1 MKGKFRKGIALALT
15 VALVVTTLSF
25 TAGNMM
31 RASDDEEA
39 YKTEQNVSEQAASE
53 PATVQ
58 KQDVDVAENSSDEAN
73 DSVIAENGNGQGKD
87 NNKDKTA
94 PGKKK
99 SKASFSK
106 KAGNGMK
113 VAVEAPEGALEDNTA
128 MSVSSLNRND
138 ALAYAKKADE
148 NVVDAAGV
156 TIKFKNNGDNV
167 EPDKNVS
174 VTLSGVYVKGD
185 TFKIMHVRDNGSVE
199 TVNGSASA
207 SSASF
212 STSEFS
218 SYIIAG
224 VSESDSTE
232 AAGESKADENGSGD
246 SSEEADADDEESDQK
261 APALTESVNIT
272 YDANGG
278 EGTSVVQ
285 KVVLD
290 ADGNGITSL
299 TNNTF
304 TKSGYTFA
312 GWSTDKKASSGL
324 EAGSQITVTEDVTYY
339 AVWTKKTSGLES
351 IFGQSSSSSNYAITA
366 SKSQIKV
373 GETLTLNG
381 TTSAESS
388 WKDFWGNSYSETWT
402 SSNNSVATVDGS
414 GKAATVTGV
423 RAGTVTITH
432 QYAKNNGLWSST
444 ETEQYQI
451 TVTSSAAAATPTLS
465 LSKSSVSLTTKGA
478 TSTIT
483 ATVGNEPEEYII
495 TWESS
500 NEDVATVENG
510 VVKAVGAGTATITAK
525 LIYYDANDEMQ
536 EISKTASVKVTF
548 SSYTLYYYALIPGA
562 SDSGTSSADSR
573 WYGLGLAQISGAP
586 NPSSLSYGV
595 HDEVEYTVTSITKA
609 LYPNLTYNGVTYKY
623 AEAGSENAYAEGYY
637 TVLPYR
643 LVVADGAN
651 AGNNNYNG
659 TASGKTYHL
668 DHTISLNEKS
678 YKTVTFNVQ
687 YPETSSFAS
696 LTNYAQRV
704 KHGTSE
710 SKINKPTSED
720 VPQTQTKNG
729 ITYEF
734 DGWYKDEACTEEADF
749 SGTIEQNT
757 NYFGK
762 YVATTQRY
770 TVEYYYDNVKDSSL
784 TYTSDPV
791 KVGSE
796 ITTYPEKNKTGFNF
810 SNATVS
816 ESKPLVVSSNAADNV
831 IKVYY
836 VKRTVGY
843 TVNYYLNGTTTKVAD
858 SVTGDAKYGDTVSG
872 SLKSIKG
879 YTPVEPD
886 VDRKS
891 LVVSEDSKEINFYYY
906 KNVTL
911 TANSNTKTYNGQEQ
925 SVTGYTVNAEG
936 TIEFDGLSIGASGT
950 NAGTYTANASSAMG
964 MVDKSEKYIV
974 TNTVNGSL
982 TINKKALTISTPSA
996 TKEFDG
1002 DPLTAEGT
1010 IEGLVEGET
1019 VTFTTTGT
1027 QTEIGYSSNTYTLE
1041 FNGNAK
1047 ESNYTVSASVGTL
1060 TVTSKNVDTIVV
1072 SVDNV
1077 TAVYDGKAHGAN
1089 VMVANLPEGWTVSD
1103 KGAAGTATHV
1113 SDGKVTAYC
1122 SDITIKNEKGT
1133 VVYKKDNGEVTVNKL
1148 SSKTGAEA
1156 VSFAS
1161 GSVEITPATLEVS
1174 TPDAS
1179 KVYDGT
1185 ALTAAGTI
1193 SGLVNNEKVSFS
1205 TTGTQTEVGDSNNTY
1220 TLVFDK
1226 TAIESDYTVSETV
1239 GTLEVTEYAEQITVT
1254 TVGGTYTYNGEVH
1267 GATVN
1272 VSTLPEGYTLETAT
1286 SDATA
1291 TNVGTVT
1298 ANCDTLVIRNAAG
1311 VDVTNRLNINKV
1323 PGNIIIQPASLTVTT
1338 ESASKVYNGKPLT
1351 AGGRMEGFV
1360 NNETAELVLTGSQTD
1375 VGSSSN
1381 TYQINWNGT
1390 ANKNNYVISSENIG
1404 TLTVTE
1410 SEDVITVTTTGGTF
1424 TYDGNSHGATVSV
1437 SGLPEGYTLS
1447 KAVSNDT
1454 VKNVS
1459 DGEVTANCDELI
1471 IVNGKGENVTSRL
1484 KNIVYVDGKLKITP
1498 TTVTVTTGSAS
1509 KVYDGDPL
1517 QAEGSITG
1525 LISGET
1531 ADFSVTGS
1539 QTAVG
1544 SSVNTYS
1551 LEWGSTDSRNYT
1563 ISESIGKLTVTEY
1576 AGEITVTT
1584 TGGSFTYDGNAHN
1597 AAVSVSTLPKGYS
1610 VETAASND
1618 SATHVADGTVAAN
1631 CDTLVIKNA
1640 QNVDV
1645 TSKLN
1650 IKYVDG
1656 SITITPAALTV
1667 TTPNASKVYDSDP
1680 LTAEGSIS
1688 GFVKEESATF
1698 TTTGTQTEVGSS
1710 DNTYS
1715 IAWDKTAVASDYTV
1729 NAIVGKLT
1737 VTENTDEIV
1746 VTTTGGEFTYDGHA
1760 HGATVSVSTLP
1771 KGYTLETA
1779 VSNDTATHVSEGTV
1793 AANCD
1798 TLVIKNAKGVDVT
1811 SKMNIRYVD
1820 GSIKINP
1827 ATLTVTTPDA
1837 SKVYDGDPLT
1847 AEGTITGFVNGETA
1861 TFKTTGSQTEVDSSD
1876 NTYSITWDKTAK
1888 ESNYIVAATVGT
1900 LTVTEYAEEI
1910 TVTTTGGS
1918 FEYDGQAHGATV
1930 RVSTLPKGYTLG
1942 AAASND
1948 TATHVADG
1956 TVTADC
1962 DTLVIRNAEG
1972 EDVTSRLN
1980 LKYVNGTITIIPAT
1994 ITVVTDTLSKVY
2006 DSDPLTGT
2014 GRFSGLKNGET
2025 FSFQVTGTITE
2036 PGSVANSYS
2045 ITWDKTAVETD
2056 YTVSATIGTLTVTE
2070 STDEIVVTTT
2080 GFTGTYDGEEH
2091 AASVNVSNL
2100 PKGYRVETAES
2111 YDKATDVTTTDI
2123 TANCDKLV
2131 IRNAKGTDVT
2141 SKLNIRYANSI
2152 IKINPA
2158 TLTVTTPSASKVY
2171 DGTALTAAG
2180 TIDGF
2185 VNGETATFATTG
2197 TQTAVDSS
2205 ENTYS
2210 ITWDKTAK
2218 EGNYIVAATVGTLTV
2233 TEYAGEI
2240 TVTTT
2245 GGTFTY
2251 DGNAHG
2257 ATVSVSTLPTGYTLV
2272 SAASDDTATDVT
2284 KTAVTANCD
2293 NLVIK
2298 NAQNV
2303 DVTKRLNIKRVDGSI
2318 AITPATLTVVTESAS
2333 KVYDGDPLTAGGSI
2347 EGFVNDENATF
2358 TVTGSQTEADS
2369 SQNTYSIT
2377 WDGSAKK
2384 DNYVISESIG
2394 TLTVTENADEIVVTT
2409 TGGEFT
2415 YDGQAHGA
2423 TVSVSTLPKGYTLET
2438 ATSDATATH
2447 VKDGTVTAA
2456 CDTLVIRNA
2465 KGDDVTKKLNIR
2477 YVDGSIKINPAT
2489 LTVTTPDAT
2498 KVYDGEPLTAAGSIT
2513 GFVNG
2518 ETATFTTTGTQ
2529 TAVDSSDNTY
2539 SIVWD
2544 GSAAESDYT
2553 ISETVGTLT
2562 VTEYA
2567 GEITVTTTGGTFTY
2581 DGQAHGAT
2589 VAVSTLPK
2597 GYTLVTAAS
2606 NDTAT
2611 HVADGKVTANCD
2623 TLVIKNAQGVDVT
2636 KRLNIKY
2643 VDGSITITPATLT
2656 ITTGS
2661 ASKPYDGIKLTSDK
2675 FTASGLVGEES
2686 VRIETTGSRLYKGTS
2701 SNTYSIKWAGEDSR
2715 ATAVKSDYA
2724 VTDKL
2729 GTLEITPKTDK
2740 ITITAGSASKM
2751 YDGTPLTCDEFT
2763 YTENILVEGDVLTA
2777 VTEGTIT
2784 DAGTA
2789 DNAIKSY
2796 KVMHGDKDVTE
2807 NYTFNDSAKG
2817 ELKVTKRT
2825 VVLTSANDSKVY
2837 DKNPLTNG
2845 TVNITGDGFIEG
2857 EGVEVNVTG
2866 TQTEAGESDNEFTY
2880 ETKQGTNADN
2890 YDISAVF
2897 GKLKVIKRDGIVVYI
2912 EGKNASATYDSNEHS
2927 VSGYDVTGIAL
2938 VQGDESNETDLYTKA
2953 DFEFNGNAYV
2963 KGTDAGTYKMGLSK
2977 DQFSNTNKN
2986 FDNVVF
2992 VVVDGQLVINPV
3004 TDKVIVTVAGN
3015 SKDVT
3020 YDGNAHKVE
3029 GYSVDISNELYPESG
3044 IKFTGKASAE
3054 GTDANTYKM
3063 GLTEAAFE
3071 NISKNFTN
3079 VEFVVKDGQ
3088 LKINPLEGVVV
3099 TIEENG
3105 DSVTYNSKKHEVN
3118 GYTVKSIKAGT
3129 EDTSLYKEE
3138 YFKFNGTAH
3147 AEGIDA
3153 GTYNMNVQSGDF
3165 ENENGNFKDVEFV
3178 VIDNVLLIS
3187 PISEQIVITAK
3198 SDSKLYDG
3206 KPLTAND
3213 FTYTDGVLVEGEVL
3227 TAEIEGE
3234 ITDAG
3239 SADNVVKSFKVTKAD
3254 GTTDSTGNYTFAPVV
3269 NGTLTVN
3276 PRTVIMTSESDSK
3289 TYDTKPLTNDTVTE
3303 GGDGFI
3309 EGEGAVYTVTGS
3321 QTEKGSS
3328 DNEFT
3333 YELKEGTKAG
3343 NYSIEQKFGKLTVA
3357 AKGEVVVT
3365 IAEHSDRVRQ
3375 DGEVHVLEGYDVVS
3389 ISDPLY
3395 TEDDFEFE
3403 GESLIAESEPG
3414 VYDMNIKA
3422 ENFTNINE
3430 NFDNVT
3436 FVIIDGQLI
3445 IDRVYTLTIHYV
3457 NEAGEHV
3464 ANDYYGKLI
3473 EGESFRVQS
3482 PAVEGYTP
3490 SYRVIA
3496 SSPKG
3501 MPAMDLEYT
3510 VVYTQNQIMAPVV
3523 TPNNTGGNIPAAIVD
3538 DNGNLQTIDDNQVP
3552 LAPVD
3557 LYECILHLLIMIA
3570 ALLIFLWYMRDTRK
3584 LQIRVLNLEKELE
3597 E

>member
-1 MKGKFRKGIALALT
+1 MKGKLRKGIALALT

-39 YKTEQNVSEQAASE
+39 YKTEQNVSEQAATE
-53 PATVQ
+53 PTSVQ

-73 DSVIAENGNGQGKD
+73 NGVIAENGNEKGSDKD
-87 NNKDKTA
+87 KEKTA
-94 PGKKK
+94 PGK
-99 SKASFSK
+99 SKHKARFNK
-106 KAGNGMK
+106 KADNGMK

-128 MSVSSLNRND
+128 MSVSSLDRSD
-138 ALAYAKKADE
+138 ALAYAKKGDE
-148 NVVDAAGV
+148 DVIDAAGV
-156 TIKFKNNGDNV
+156 TIKFTNNGDNV
-167 EPDKNVS
+167 EPNRNVS
-174 VTLSGVYVKGD
+174 VTLSGVNVKGD
-185 TFKIMHVRDNGSVE
+185 TFKIMHVRDSGSVE
-199 TVNGSASA
+199 AVDGTVSAGSAN
-207 SSASF
+207 F

-224 VSESDSTE
+224 ISESDSAE
-232 AAGESKADENGSGD
+232 AAGDSKVDDNGSGD
-246 SSEEADADDEESDQK
+246 SSEEADTDDEESDQK
-261 APALTESVNIT
+261 APALTNSVNIT

-285 KVVLD
+285 KVVLS
-290 ADGNGITSL
+290 ADGKGITSL

-339 AVWTKKTSGLES
+339 AVWTKELSFFES

-381 TTSAESS
+381 TEGYASS
-388 WKDFWGNSYSETWT
+388 WT
-402 SSNNSVATVDGS
+402 SSNSSVATVSGS
-414 GKAATVTGV
+414 GRTAKVTGV
-423 RAGTVTITH
+423 SAGTVTITH
-432 QYAKNNGLWSST
+432 KYKSYKNSSQKT
-444 ETEQYQI
+444 ETYQV
-451 TVTSSAAAATPTLS
+451 TVTSAAAAATPTLT
-465 LSKSSVSLTTKGA
+465 LSKSSVSLTTKGS

-483 ATVGNEPEEYII
+483 ASVGNEPEEYII

-510 VVKAVGAGTATITAK
+510 VVTAVGAGTATITAK
-525 LIYYDANDEMQ
+525 LNYYDANDEMQ
-536 EISKTASVKVTF
+536 VVSRTASVTVTF
-548 SSYTLYYYALIPGA
+548 STYTLYYYALIPGA

-573 WYGLGLAQISGAP
+573 WYGLGTAQISGAP

-595 HDEVEYTVTSITKA
+595 HDEVKYTVTKVIKA
-609 LYPNLTYNGVTYKY
+609 LYPDLTYNGVTYKY

-651 AGNNNYNG
+651 SGNNNYNG

-710 SKINKPTSED
+710 SNINRPTAED

-734 DGWYKDEACTEEADF
+734 DGWYKDEACTQKADF
-749 SGTIEQNT
+749 SGTIEKNT

-791 KVGSE
+791 AVRSE
-796 ITTYPEKNKTGFNF
+796 ITTYPEQIKTGFNF
-810 SNATVS
+810 SSATVS
-816 ESKPLVVSSNAADNV
+816 EGNPLVVSSNAADNV

-858 SVTGDAKYGDTVSG
+858 SVIGDAKYGDTVSG
-872 SLKSIKG
+872 TLKNIDG
-879 YTPVEPD
+879 YTPVEPS
-886 VDRKS
+886 VTSKS
-891 LVVSEDSKEINFYYY
+891 LVVSEDSKVINFYYY

-925 SVTGYTVNAEG
+925 SVSGYTVNAEG
-936 TIEFDGLSIGASGT
+936 TIEFEGLSIGASGT
-950 NAGTYTANASSAMG
+950 NAGAYTADASSAKG

-974 TNTVNGSL
+974 TSTVNGSL
-982 TINKKALTISTPSA
+982 TINKKALTINTPSA

-1002 DPLTAEGT
+1002 DPLTAKGT

-1148 SSKTGAEA
+1148 SSRTEAEA
-1156 VSFAS
+1156 VSFTS

-1185 ALTAAGTI
+1185 ALTSAGVI
-1193 SGLVNNEKVSFS
+1193 SGLVKDETVTFT
-1205 TTGTQTEVGDSNNTY
+1205 TTGTQTEVGSSDNAYEISWNGS
-1220 TLVFDK
+1220 
-1226 TAIESDYTVSETV
+1226 AAESDYTISESI

-1254 TVGGTYTYNGEVH
+1254 AVGGTYTYDGEEH

-1286 SDATA
+1286 SNATA

-1311 VDVTNRLNINKV
+1311 ADVTSRLNINKV
-1323 PGNIIIQPASLTVTT
+1323 PGSIIIQPAPLTVTT
-1338 ESASKVYNGKPLT
+1338 ESASKVYNNKPLT
-1351 AGGRMEGFV
+1351 AGGEVTGFV
-1360 NNETAELVLTGSQTD
+1360 KNESAELVLTGSQTD
-1375 VGSSSN
+1375 VGSSAN

-1390 ANKNNYVISSENIG
+1390 AKESNYRIASENIG

-1424 TYDGNSHGATVSV
+1424 AYDGNSHGATVNV
-1437 SGLPEGYTLS
+1437 SGLPEGYTLL

-1459 DGEVTANCDELI
+1459 EGEVTANCDELI

-1576 AGEITVTT
+1576 AGKITVTT
-1584 TGGSFTYDGNAHN
+1584 TGGTFTYDGETHR
-1597 AAVSVSTLPKGYS
+1597 AAVAVSTLPKGYTL
-1610 VETAASND
+1610 ETAASND
-1618 SATHVADGTVAAN
+1618 KATHVAEGTVTAN

-1640 QNVDV
+1640 QDVDV
-1645 TSKLN
+1645 TSRLN

-1656 SITITPAALTV
+1656 SITITPATLTV
-1667 TTPNASKVYDSDP
+1667 TTPTASKVYDSDP
-1680 LTAEGSIS
+1680 LTAAGSIT
-1688 GFVKEESATF
+1688 GFVNEEDATF

-1715 IAWDKTAVASDYTV
+1715 LTWNGSAVASDYT
-1729 NAIVGKLT
+1729 ISESIGTLT
-1737 VTENTDEIV
+1737 VTENVDEIV
-1746 VTTTGGEFTYDGHA
+1746 VTTTGGEFTYDGQA
-1760 HGATVSVSTLP
+1760 HGATVAVSTLP
-1771 KGYTLETA
+1771 KGYTLYSA
-1779 VSNDTATHVSEGTV
+1779 ASNDTATHVADGTV
-1793 AANCD
+1793 TANCD
-1798 TLVIKNAKGVDVT
+1798 ALVIKNAQGVDVT
-1811 SKMNIRYVD
+1811 SKLNIRYVD

-1827 ATLTVTTPDA
+1827 ATLTVTTQGA
-1837 SKVYDGDPLT
+1837 SKVYDSDPLT
-1847 AEGTITGFVNGETA
+1847 ASGSADGFVNGETA
-1861 TFKTTGSQTEVDSSD
+1861 SFAITGSQTAVGSSN
-1876 NTYSITWDKTAK
+1876 NTYSITWDGSAK
-1888 ESNYIVAATVGT
+1888 ESDYTISESIGT
-1900 LTVTEYAEEI
+1900 LTVTEYSGEI
-1910 TVTTTGGS
+1910 TVTTTGGT
-1918 FEYDGQAHGATV
+1918 FTYDGQAHGATV
-1930 RVSTLPKGYTLG
+1930 SVSTLPKGYTLG
-1942 AAASND
+1942 AAVSDD

-1962 DTLVIRNAEG
+1962 DTLIIRNAER
-1972 EDVTSRLN
+1972 EDVTSKLN
-1980 LKYVNGTITIIPAT
+1980 IKYVNGTIAIAPAT
-1994 ITVVTDTLSKVY
+1994 ITVVTDTQSKVY

-2025 FSFQVTGTITE
+2025 FSFEVTGTITE
-2036 PGSVANSYS
+2036 PGSVSNSYS
-2045 ITWDKTAVETD
+2045 IIWDKTAVETD
-2056 YTVSATIGTLTVTE
+2056 YTVSATVGTLTVTE
-2070 STDEIVVTTT
+2070 NADEIVVTTT
-2080 GFTGTYDGEEH
+2080 GFEGTYDGKEH
-2091 AASVNVSNL
+2091 AATVNVSNL
-2100 PKGYRVETAES
+2100 PKGYRLETAES
-2111 YDKATDVTTTDI
+2111 YDKATDVTTTAV

-2141 SKLNIRYANSI
+2141 DKLNIKYADSI

-2158 TLTVTTPSASKVY
+2158 TLTVTTPDASKVY
-2171 DGTALTAAG
+2171 DGTPLTAEG
-2180 TIDGF
+2180 SITGF
-2185 VNGETATFATTG
+2185 VNGETAAFTTTG
-2197 TQTAVDSS
+2197 SQTAVDSS
-2205 ENTYS
+2205 DNTYEIKWNS
-2210 ITWDKTAK
+2210 SAK
-2218 EGNYIVAATVGTLTV
+2218 KGNYIISENIGKLTV
-2233 TEYAGEI
+2233 TEYSREI

-2257 ATVSVSTLPTGYTLV
+2257 ATVAVSTLPTGYTLET
-2272 SAASDDTATDVT
+2272 AASNDEATHVAEGT
-2284 KTAVTANCD
+2284 VTANCD
-2293 NLVIK
+2293 TLVIK
-2298 NAQNV
+2298 NAQGV
-2303 DVTKRLNIKRVDGSI
+2303 DVTKKLNIKYVDGSI
-2318 AITPATLTVVTESAS
+2318 TITPATLTVVTESAT

-2347 EGFVNDENATF
+2347 DGFVNEEDATF

-2369 SQNTYSIT
+2369 SNNTYSII
-2377 WDGSAKK
+2377 WDGSAT
-2384 DNYVISESIG
+2384 ESDYTINATVG
-2394 TLTVTENADEIVVTT
+2394 TLTVTENANEIVVTT

-2438 ATSDATATH
+2438 ATSADTATH
-2447 VKDGTVTAA
+2447 VADGTVTAN
-2456 CDTLVIRNA
+2456 CDTLVIKNA
-2465 KGDDVTKKLNIR
+2465 KGVDVTSKLNIR
-2477 YVDGSIKINPAT
+2477 YVDGSIKINPAM
-2489 LTVTTPDAT
+2489 LTVTTPSAS
-2498 KVYDGEPLTAAGSIT
+2498 KVYDGTALTAAGSIT
-2513 GFVNG
+2513 GFVND
-2518 ETATFTTTGTQ
+2518 ETATFTTTGSQ

-2539 SIVWD
+2539 KIDWT

-2553 ISETVGTLT
+2553 ISETIGTLT

-2567 GEITVTTTGGTFTY
+2567 GQITVTTTGGTFTY

-2606 NDTAT
+2606 NDKAT
-2611 HVADGKVTANCD
+2611 HVAEGAVTANCD

-2636 KRLNIKY
+2636 ANLNIKY
-2643 VDGSITITPATLT
+2643 TNGSIEISPAPLT
-2656 ITTGS
+2656 IKTGS
-2661 ASKPYDGIKLTSDK
+2661 ASKPYDGIKLTSDE

-2686 VRIETTGSRLYKGTS
+2686 VRIETTGSRMYKGTS
-2701 SNTYSIKWAGEDSR
+2701 SNTYSIKWAGEDSG
-2715 ATAVKSDYA
+2715 ATAVKSDYT

-2729 GTLEITPKTDK
+2729 GTLEITPKTQK
-2740 ITITAGSASKM
+2740 ITITAGSDYKK
-2751 YDGTPLTCDEFT
+2751 YDGTPLTSDDFT
-2763 YTENILVEGDVLTA
+2763 CTDNILVEGDELTA

-2789 DNAIKSY
+2789 DNVIKTY
-2796 KVMHGDKDVTE
+2796 KVMHGNKDVTE
-2807 NYTFNDSAKG
+2807 
-2817 ELKVTKRT
+2817 
-2825 VVLTSANDSKVY
+2825 
-2837 DKNPLTNG
+2837 
-2845 TVNITGDGFIEG
+2845 
-2857 EGVEVNVTG
+2857 
-2866 TQTEAGESDNEFTY
+2866 
-2880 ETKQGTNADN
+2880 
-2890 YDISAVF
+2890 
-2897 GKLKVIKRDGIVVYI
+2897 
-2912 EGKNASATYDSNEHS
+2912 
-2927 VSGYDVTGIAL
+2927 
-2938 VQGDESNETDLYTKA
+2938 
-2953 DFEFNGNAYV
+2953 
-2963 KGTDAGTYKMGLSK
+2963 
-2977 DQFSNTNKN
+2977 
-2986 FDNVVF
+2986 
-2992 VVVDGQLVINPV
+2992 
-3004 TDKVIVTVAGN
+3004 
-3015 SKDVT
+3015 
-3020 YDGNAHKVE
+3020 
-3029 GYSVDISNELYPESG
+3029 
-3044 IKFTGKASAE
+3044 
-3054 GTDANTYKM
+3054 
-3063 GLTEAAFE
+3063 
-3071 NISKNFTN
+3071 
-3079 VEFVVKDGQ
+3079 
-3088 LKINPLEGVVV
+3088 
-3099 TIEENG
+3099 
-3105 DSVTYNSKKHEVN
+3105 
-3118 GYTVKSIKAGT
+3118 
-3129 EDTSLYKEE
+3129 
-3138 YFKFNGTAH
+3138 
-3147 AEGIDA
+3147 
-3153 GTYNMNVQSGDF
+3153 
-3165 ENENGNFKDVEFV
+3165 
-3178 VIDNVLLIS
+3178 
-3187 PISEQIVITAK
+3187 
-3198 SDSKLYDG
+3198 
-3206 KPLTAND
+3206 
-3213 FTYTDGVLVEGEVL
+3213 
-3227 TAEIEGE
+3227 
-3234 ITDAG
+3234 
-3239 SADNVVKSFKVTKAD
+3239 
-3254 GTTDSTGNYTFAPVV
+3254 NYTFAPVV
-3269 NGTLTVN
+3269 NGTLTVT
-3276 PRTVIMTSESDSK
+3276 PRSVLMISASDSK
-3289 TYDTKPLTNDTVTE
+3289 VFDTKPLTNDTVTE
-3303 GGDGFI
+3303 EGDGFI
-3309 EGEGAVYTVTGS
+3309 EGEGAEYTVIGS
-3321 QTEKGSS
+3321 QTEKGFSS
-3328 DNEFT
+3328 NEFT
-3333 YELKEGTKAG
+3333 YELKDGTKAG
-3343 NYSIEQKFGKLTVA
+3343 NYSVEQKFGVLTVA

-3414 VYDMNIKA
+3414 VYDMNLKA

-3496 SSPKG
+3496 SSPEG

-3523 TPNNTGGNIPAAIVD
+3523 TPDNPGGNIPAAIVD
-3538 DNGNLQTIDDNQVP
+3538 DNGNLQTIDNNQVP

-3584 LQIRVLNLEKELE
+3584 LQIRVLDLEKELE

>member
-1 MKGKFRKGIALALT
+1 MKGKLRKGIALALT

-53 PATVQ
+53 PAAVQ
-58 KQDVDVAENSSDEAN
+58 KQDVDVAENSSDEAD
-73 DSVIAENGNGQGKD
+73 DSVNGKNGNTLGKD
-87 NNKDKTA
+87 KDKDKNV
-94 PGKKK
+94 PGKNKP
-99 SKASFSK
+99 KASFSK
-106 KAGNGMK
+106 KADNGMK

-138 ALAYAKKADE
+138 ALAYAKKVDE
-148 NVVDAAGV
+148 DVVDAAGV
-156 TIKFKNNGDNV
+156 TIKFTNKNDNV
-167 EPDKNVS
+167 EPDKSVS
-174 VTLSGVYVKGD
+174 VTLSGVKVKGE

-199 TVNGSASA
+199 AVDGFASA

-224 VSESDSTE
+224 VSESDS
-232 AAGESKADENGSGD
+232 AAAGSGESKADEDNSGD
-246 SSEEADADDEESDQK
+246 SSEEAGADDEESDQK
-261 APALTESVNIT
+261 APALTKSVSIT

-278 EGTSVVQ
+278 DGTSIVQ
-285 KVVLD
+285 KVVLGT
-290 ADGNGITSL
+290 DGKGITSL

-339 AVWTKKTSGLES
+339 AVWTKELSFFES

-381 TTSAESS
+381 TEGYSS
-388 WKDFWGNSYSETWT
+388 SWT
-402 SSNNSVATVDGS
+402 SSDSSVASVS
-414 GKAATVTGV
+414 GRGNTATVTGV
-423 RAGTVTITH
+423 GAGTVTITH
-432 QYAKNNGLWSST
+432 KYYKNYSQKT
-444 ETEQYQI
+444 ETYQI
-451 TVTSSAAAATPTLS
+451 TVTSTAAAATPTLS
-465 LSKSSVSLTTKGA
+465 LSKSSVSLTTKGS

-483 ATVGNEPEEYII
+483 ATVGNAPEEYII

-500 NEDVATVENG
+500 NEGVATVENG
-510 VVKAVGAGTATITAK
+510 VVTAVGAGSATITAN
-525 LIYYDANDEMQ
+525 LNYYDANDEMQ
-536 EISKTASVKVTF
+536 VISKTASVKVTF
-548 SSYTLYYYALIPGA
+548 SSYSLYYYALIPGA

-623 AEAGSENAYAEGYY
+623 AEAGSENAYSEGYY

-734 DGWYKDEACTEEADF
+734 DGWYKDEACTEKADF

-796 ITTYPEKNKTGFNF
+796 ITTYPEKNKTGFNL

-816 ESKPLVVSSNAADNV
+816 ESNPLVVSSNAADNV

-872 SLKSIKG
+872 SLKDIEG

-886 VDRKS
+886 VDSKS

-911 TANSNTKTYNGQEQ
+911 TANSKTETYTGQTQ
-925 SVTGYTVNAEG
+925 SVSGYTVNAEG
-936 TIEFDGLSIGASGT
+936 TIEFEGLSIGATGT
-950 NAGTYTANASSAMG
+950 NAGVYTADASSAMG
-964 MVDKSEKYIV
+964 KVDKSEKYKV
-974 TNTVNGSL
+974 TDTKNGSL
-982 TINKKALTISTPSA
+982 TINKAVLTVTTPSA
-996 TKEFDG
+996 AKEFDG
-1002 DPLTAEGT
+1002 NPLTAEGT
-1010 IEGLVEGET
+1010 IEGLVDGET

-1027 QTEIGYSSNTYTLE
+1027 QTEIGNSSNTYTLE
-1041 FNGNAK
+1041 FNGSAK
-1047 ESNYTVSASVGTL
+1047 EENYTVSASAGTL
-1060 TVTSKNVDTIVV
+1060 TVTSKKVDTIVV
-1072 SVDNV
+1072 SVDNT

-1089 VMVANLPEGWTVSD
+1089 VSVSNLPDGWTVSD
-1103 KGAAGTATHV
+1103 KKASGTAAHV
-1113 SDGKVTAYC
+1113 ADGTVTAYC
-1122 SDITIKNEKGT
+1122 SDITIKNENGT
-1133 VVYKKDNGEVTVNKL
+1133 VVFKKVNGEVTVNKL
-1148 SSKTGAEA
+1148 SSKTEAEA
-1156 VSFAS
+1156 VTFTS
-1161 GSVEITPATLEVS
+1161 GSVKITPRTLTVS

-1179 KVYDGT
+1179 KVYNGMP
-1185 ALTAAGTI
+1185 LTSAGSV
-1193 SGLVNNEKVSFS
+1193 SGLVNNEEVSFA
-1205 TTGTQTEVGDSNNTY
+1205 TTGTRTEVGSSANTY
-1220 TLVFDK
+1220 TLAFDK
-1226 TAIESDYTVSETV
+1226 SAVSTDYTVSEDV
-1239 GTLEVTEYAEQITVT
+1239 GTLTVTEYADEITIT
-1254 TVGGTYTYNGEVH
+1254 TVGGTYTYDGSAR
-1267 GATVN
+1267 GATVS
-1272 VSTLPEGYTLETAT
+1272 VSTLPEGYTLATAT
-1286 SDATA
+1286 SSATA
-1291 TNVGTVT
+1291 TDVGTVT
-1298 ANCDTLVIRNAAG
+1298 ADCDTLVIRNVAG
-1311 VDVTNRLNINKV
+1311 VDVTNRLNIDKV
-1323 PGNIIIQPASLTVTT
+1323 PGSIIIQPASLTVTT

-1351 AGGRMEGFV
+1351 AGGRIEGFV

-1381 TYQINWNGT
+1381 TYQINWNGS
-1390 ANKNNYVISSENIG
+1390 AKKSNYRIAAENIG

-1410 SEDVITVTTTGGTF
+1410 SNAVITVTTTGGTF
-1424 TYDGNSHGATVSV
+1424 TYDGQSHGASVAVSN
-1437 SGLPEGYTLS
+1437 LPEGYTLS
-1447 KAVSNDT
+1447 KAVSNDK
-1454 VKNVS
+1454 VKDVS
-1459 DGEVTANCDELI
+1459 DGTVTANCDELI
-1471 IVNGKGENVTSRL
+1471 IVNAKGEDVTSKL
-1484 KNIVYVDGKLKITP
+1484 KNIVYVDGTLEITP
-1498 TTVTVTTGSAS
+1498 ATVTITTESSS
-1509 KVYDGDPL
+1509 KVYDGTPL
-1517 QAEGSITG
+1517 QAAGSMDG
-1525 LISGET
+1525 LVNGET
-1531 ADFSVTGS
+1531 ATFAVTGS

-1544 SSVNTYS
+1544 NSKNTYS
-1551 LEWGSTDSRNYT
+1551 LDWGSTNSGNYT
-1563 ISESIGKLTVTEY
+1563 ISESIGTLTVTEY

-1710 DNTYS
+1710 DNTYN

-1746 VTTTGGEFTYDGHA
+1746 VTTTGGEFTYDGNA

-1811 SKMNIRYVD
+1811 SKLNIRYVD

-2218 EGNYIVAATVGTLTV
+2218 EGNYIINETVGTLEV

-2284 KTAVTANCD
+2284 KTDVTANCD

-2456 CDTLVIRNA
+2456 CDTLVIKNA
-2465 KGDDVTKKLNIR
+2465 RDVDVTSKLNIR

-2539 SIVWD
+2539 KIDWT
-2544 GSAAESDYT
+2544 GSAAASDYT
-2553 ISETVGTLT
+2553 ISENIGTLT

-2567 GEITVTTTGGTFTY
+2567 GEITVTTTGGEFTY
-2581 DGQAHGAT
+2581 DGQAHGAK
-2589 VAVSTLPK
+2589 VSVSTLPK
-2597 GYTLVTAAS
+2597 GYTLETATSA
-2606 NDTAT
+2606 DTAT
-2611 HVADGKVTANCD
+2611 HVAEGTVTANCD
-2623 TLVIKNAQGVDVT
+2623 TLVIRNAQNVDVT
-2636 KRLNIKY
+2636 SKLNINY
-2643 VDGSITITPATLT
+2643 VDGSITITPAPLT

-2661 ASKPYDGIKLTSDK
+2661 ASKQYDGIKLTSDEV
-2675 FTASGLVGEES
+2675 TASGLVGEES
-2686 VRIETTGSRLYKGTS
+2686 VRIETTGSRLFKGTS
-2701 SNTYSIKWAGEDSR
+2701 SNTYSIKWAGEDSG
-2715 ATAVKSDYA
+2715 ATAFKSDYA
-2724 VTDKL
+2724 VTDEL
-2729 GTLEITPKTDK
+2729 GTLEITPKTEK
-2740 ITITAGSASKM
+2740 LTITAGSDSKM
-2751 YDGTPLTCDEFT
+2751 YDGTPLTSDKFT
-2763 YTENILVEGDVLTA
+2763 YTENILVEGDELTA
-2777 VTEGTIT
+2777 VTDGTIT

-2789 DNAIKSY
+2789 DNVIKSY
-2796 KVMHGDKDVTE
+2796 KVMHGDRDVTE
-2807 NYTFNDSAKG
+2807 NYTFNESVKG
-2817 ELKVTKRT
+2817 KLEVTKRT
-2825 VVLTSANDSKVY
+2825 VILTSESDSKVY
-2837 DKNPLTNG
+2837 DKTPLTNG
-2845 TVNITGDGFIEG
+2845 TVNITGDGFITG
-2857 EGVEVNVTG
+2857 EGAEYTVTG
-2866 TQTEAGESDNEFTY
+2866 TRTEVGESDNAFAYSLNER
-2880 ETKQGTNADN
+2880 TKDGN
-2890 YDISAVF
+2890 YNIIQVI
-2897 GKLKVIKRDGIVVYI
+2897 GKLEVMEREGIVVYI
-2912 EGKNASATYDSNEHS
+2912 EGHTDSATYDSNEHS
-2927 VSGYDVTGIAL
+2927 VSGYNVTGIAL
-2938 VQGDESNETDLYTKA
+2938 VQGDESKATDLYTES
-2953 DFEFNGNAYV
+2953 DFTFKGDASAR
-2963 KGTDAGTYKMGLSK
+2963 GTDAGTYPMNLSEE
-2977 DQFSNTNKN
+2977 QFENTNKN
-2986 FDNVVF
+2986 FKNVTF
-2992 VVVDGQLVINPV
+2992 VVVDGKLVINPV

-3044 IKFTGKASAE
+3044 IKFTGTASAE
-3054 GTDANTYKM
+3054 GTDVNTYMM
-3063 GLTEAAFE
+3063 GLAEEQFE

-3079 VEFVVKDGQ
+3079 VEFVVNDGQ

-3099 TIEENG
+3099 TIAENG
-3105 DSVTYNSKKHEVN
+3105 KTATYDGNMHKVD
-3118 GYTVKSIKAGT
+3118 GYKVKSIKVGT
-3129 EDTSLYKEE
+3129 EDTALYKEAD
-3138 YFKFNGTAH
+3138 FKFNGTAH
-3147 AEGIDA
+3147 VEGIDVD
-3153 GTYNMNVQSGDF
+3153 TYDMEVNEGDF
-3165 ENENGNFKDVEFV
+3165 ENINGNFKDVEFV
-3178 VIDNVLLIS
+3178 VEDNVLKIV
-3187 PISEQIVITAK
+3187 PKETQIVITAK
-3198 SDSKLYDG
+3198 SKSKLYDG

-3213 FTYTDGVLVEGEVL
+3213 FTYTDGVLVKGEVL
-3227 TAEIEGE
+3227 TAVIEGE

-3276 PRTVIMTSESDSK
+3276 PRTVIMTSASDSK

-3309 EGEGAVYTVTGS
+3309 EGEGAVYTVKGS
-3321 QTEKGSS
+3321 QTEKGFSS
-3328 DNEFT
+3328 NEFT
-3333 YELKEGTKAG
+3333 YELKDGTKAG

-3523 TPNNTGGNIPAAIVD
+3523 TPNNPGGNIPAAIVD

>member
-1 MKGKFRKGIALALT
+1 MKGKLRKGIALALT

-53 PATVQ
+53 PAAVQ
-58 KQDVDVAENSSDEAN
+58 KQDVDVAENSSDEAD
-73 DSVIAENGNGQGKD
+73 DSVNGKNGNTLGKD
-87 NNKDKTA
+87 KDKDKNV
-94 PGKKK
+94 PGKNKP
-99 SKASFSK
+99 KASFSK
-106 KAGNGMK
+106 KADNGMK

-138 ALAYAKKADE
+138 ALAYAKKVDE
-148 NVVDAAGV
+148 DVVDAAGV
-156 TIKFKNNGDNV
+156 TIKFTNKNDNV
-167 EPDKNVS
+167 EPDKSVS
-174 VTLSGVYVKGD
+174 VTLSGVKVKGE

-199 TVNGSASA
+199 AVDGFASA

-224 VSESDSTE
+224 VSESDS
-232 AAGESKADENGSGD
+232 AAAGSGESKADEDNSGD
-246 SSEEADADDEESDQK
+246 SSEEAGADDEESDQK
-261 APALTESVNIT
+261 APALTKSVSIT

-278 EGTSVVQ
+278 DGTSIVQ
-285 KVVLD
+285 KVVLGT
-290 ADGNGITSL
+290 DGKGITSL

-339 AVWTKKTSGLES
+339 AVWTKELSFFES

-381 TTSAESS
+381 TEGYSS
-388 WKDFWGNSYSETWT
+388 SWT
-402 SSNNSVATVDGS
+402 SSDSSVASVS
-414 GKAATVTGV
+414 GRGNTATVTGV
-423 RAGTVTITH
+423 GAGTVTITH
-432 QYAKNNGLWSST
+432 KYYKNYSQKT
-444 ETEQYQI
+444 ETYQI
-451 TVTSSAAAATPTLS
+451 TVTSTAAAATPTLS
-465 LSKSSVSLTTKGA
+465 LSKSSVSLTTKGS

-483 ATVGNEPEEYII
+483 ATVGNAPEEYII

-500 NEDVATVENG
+500 NEGVATVENG
-510 VVKAVGAGTATITAK
+510 VVTAVGAGSATITAN
-525 LIYYDANDEMQ
+525 LNYYDANDEMQ
-536 EISKTASVKVTF
+536 VISKTASVKVTF
-548 SSYTLYYYALIPGA
+548 SSYSLYYYALIPGA

-623 AEAGSENAYAEGYY
+623 AEAGSENAYSEGYY

-734 DGWYKDEACTEEADF
+734 DGWYKDEACTEKADF

-796 ITTYPEKNKTGFNF
+796 ITTYPEKNKTGFNL

-816 ESKPLVVSSNAADNV
+816 ESNPLVVSSNAADNV

-872 SLKSIKG
+872 SLKDIEG

-886 VDRKS
+886 VDSKS

-911 TANSNTKTYNGQEQ
+911 TANSKTETYTGQTQ
-925 SVTGYTVNAEG
+925 SVSGYTVNAEG
-936 TIEFDGLSIGASGT
+936 TIEFEGLSIGATGT
-950 NAGTYTANASSAMG
+950 NAGVYTADASSAMG
-964 MVDKSEKYIV
+964 KVDKSEKYKV
-974 TNTVNGSL
+974 TDTKNGSL
-982 TINKKALTISTPSA
+982 TINKAVLTVTTPSA
-996 TKEFDG
+996 AKEFDG
-1002 DPLTAEGT
+1002 NPLTAEGT
-1010 IEGLVEGET
+1010 IEGLVDGET

-1027 QTEIGYSSNTYTLE
+1027 QTEIGNSSNTYTLE
-1041 FNGNAK
+1041 FNGSAK
-1047 ESNYTVSASVGTL
+1047 EENYTVSASAGTL
-1060 TVTSKNVDTIVV
+1060 TVTSKKVDTIVV
-1072 SVDNV
+1072 SVDNT

-1089 VMVANLPEGWTVSD
+1089 VSVSNLPDGWTVSD
-1103 KGAAGTATHV
+1103 KKASGTAAHV
-1113 SDGKVTAYC
+1113 ADGTVTAYC
-1122 SDITIKNEKGT
+1122 SDITIKNENGT
-1133 VVYKKDNGEVTVNKL
+1133 VVFKKVNGEVTVNKL
-1148 SSKTGAEA
+1148 SSKTEAEA
-1156 VSFAS
+1156 VTFTS
-1161 GSVEITPATLEVS
+1161 GSVKITPRTLTVS

-1179 KVYDGT
+1179 KVYNGMP
-1185 ALTAAGTI
+1185 LTSAGSV
-1193 SGLVNNEKVSFS
+1193 SGLVNNEEVSFA
-1205 TTGTQTEVGDSNNTY
+1205 TTGTRTEVGSSANTY
-1220 TLVFDK
+1220 TLAFDK
-1226 TAIESDYTVSETV
+1226 SAVSTDYTVSEDV
-1239 GTLEVTEYAEQITVT
+1239 GTLTVTEYADEITIT
-1254 TVGGTYTYNGEVH
+1254 TVGGTYTYDGSAR
-1267 GATVN
+1267 GATVS
-1272 VSTLPEGYTLETAT
+1272 VSTLPEGYTLATAT
-1286 SDATA
+1286 SSATA
-1291 TNVGTVT
+1291 TDVGTVT
-1298 ANCDTLVIRNAAG
+1298 ADCDTLVIRNVAG
-1311 VDVTNRLNINKV
+1311 VDVTNRLNIDKV
-1323 PGNIIIQPASLTVTT
+1323 PGSIIIQPASLTVTT

-1351 AGGRMEGFV
+1351 AGGRIEGFV

-1381 TYQINWNGT
+1381 TYQINWNGS
-1390 ANKNNYVISSENIG
+1390 AKKSNYRIAAENIG

-1410 SEDVITVTTTGGTF
+1410 SNAVITVTTTGGTF
-1424 TYDGNSHGATVSV
+1424 TYDGQSHGASVAVSN
-1437 SGLPEGYTLS
+1437 LPEGYTLS
-1447 KAVSNDT
+1447 KAVSNDK
-1454 VKNVS
+1454 VKDVS
-1459 DGEVTANCDELI
+1459 DGTVTANCDELI
-1471 IVNGKGENVTSRL
+1471 IVNAKGEDVTSKL
-1484 KNIVYVDGKLKITP
+1484 KNIVYVDGTLEITP
-1498 TTVTVTTGSAS
+1498 ATVTITTESSS
-1509 KVYDGDPL
+1509 KVYDGTPL
-1517 QAEGSITG
+1517 QAAGSMDG
-1525 LISGET
+1525 LVNGET
-1531 ADFSVTGS
+1531 ATFAVTGS

-1544 SSVNTYS
+1544 NSKNTYS
-1551 LEWGSTDSRNYT
+1551 LDWGSTNSGNYT
-1563 ISESIGKLTVTEY
+1563 ISESIGTLTVTEY

-1710 DNTYS
+1710 DNTYN

-2218 EGNYIVAATVGTLTV
+2218 EGNYIINETVGTLEV

-2284 KTAVTANCD
+2284 KTDVTANCD

-2456 CDTLVIRNA
+2456 CDTLVIKNA
-2465 KGDDVTKKLNIR
+2465 RDVDVTSKLNIR
-2477 YVDGSIKINPAT
+2477 YVDGSIKINPAI

-2539 SIVWD
+2539 KIDWT
-2544 GSAAESDYT
+2544 GSAAASDYT
-2553 ISETVGTLT
+2553 ISENIGTLT

-2567 GEITVTTTGGTFTY
+2567 GEITVTTTGGEFTY
-2581 DGQAHGAT
+2581 DGQAHGAK
-2589 VAVSTLPK
+2589 VSVSTLPK
-2597 GYTLVTAAS
+2597 GYTLETATSA
-2606 NDTAT
+2606 DTAT
-2611 HVADGKVTANCD
+2611 HVAEGTVTVNCD
-2623 TLVIKNAQGVDVT
+2623 TLEIKNAQGVDVT
-2636 KRLNIKY
+2636 KRLNIRY
-2643 VDGSITITPATLT
+2643 EDGSITITPAPLT
-2656 ITTGS
+2656 IKTGS
-2661 ASKPYDGIKLTSDK
+2661 ASKPYDGIKLTSDE
-2675 FTASGLVGEES
+2675 FTASDLV
-2686 VRIETTGSRLYKGTS
+2686 
-2701 SNTYSIKWAGEDSR
+2701 
-2715 ATAVKSDYA
+2715 
-2724 VTDKL
+2724 
-2729 GTLEITPKTDK
+2729 
-2740 ITITAGSASKM
+2740 
-2751 YDGTPLTCDEFT
+2751 
-2763 YTENILVEGDVLTA
+2763 
-2777 VTEGTIT
+2777 
-2784 DAGTA
+2784 
-2789 DNAIKSY
+2789 
-2796 KVMHGDKDVTE
+2796 
-2807 NYTFNDSAKG
+2807 
-2817 ELKVTKRT
+2817 
-2825 VVLTSANDSKVY
+2825 
-2837 DKNPLTNG
+2837 
-2845 TVNITGDGFIEG
+2845 
-2857 EGVEVNVTG
+2857 
-2866 TQTEAGESDNEFTY
+2866 
-2880 ETKQGTNADN
+2880 
-2890 YDISAVF
+2890 
-2897 GKLKVIKRDGIVVYI
+2897 
-2912 EGKNASATYDSNEHS
+2912 
-2927 VSGYDVTGIAL
+2927 
-2938 VQGDESNETDLYTKA
+2938 
-2953 DFEFNGNAYV
+2953 
-2963 KGTDAGTYKMGLSK
+2963 
-2977 DQFSNTNKN
+2977 
-2986 FDNVVF
+2986 
-2992 VVVDGQLVINPV
+2992 
-3004 TDKVIVTVAGN
+3004 
-3015 SKDVT
+3015 
-3020 YDGNAHKVE
+3020 
-3029 GYSVDISNELYPESG
+3029 
-3044 IKFTGKASAE
+3044 
-3054 GTDANTYKM
+3054 
-3063 GLTEAAFE
+3063 
-3071 NISKNFTN
+3071 
-3079 VEFVVKDGQ
+3079 
-3088 LKINPLEGVVV
+3088 
-3099 TIEENG
+3099 
-3105 DSVTYNSKKHEVN
+3105 
-3118 GYTVKSIKAGT
+3118 
-3129 EDTSLYKEE
+3129 
-3138 YFKFNGTAH
+3138 
-3147 AEGIDA
+3147 
-3153 GTYNMNVQSGDF
+3153 
-3165 ENENGNFKDVEFV
+3165 
-3178 VIDNVLLIS
+3178 
-3187 PISEQIVITAK
+3187 
-3198 SDSKLYDG
+3198 
-3206 KPLTAND
+3206 
-3213 FTYTDGVLVEGEVL
+3213 
-3227 TAEIEGE
+3227 
-3234 ITDAG
+3234 
-3239 SADNVVKSFKVTKAD
+3239 
-3254 GTTDSTGNYTFAPVV
+3254 
-3269 NGTLTVN
+3269 
-3276 PRTVIMTSESDSK
+3276 
-3289 TYDTKPLTNDTVTE
+3289 
-3303 GGDGFI
+3303 
-3309 EGEGAVYTVTGS
+3309 
-3321 QTEKGSS
+3321 
-3328 DNEFT
+3328 
-3333 YELKEGTKAG
+3333 
-3343 NYSIEQKFGKLTVA
+3343 
-3357 AKGEVVVT
+3357 
-3365 IAEHSDRVRQ
+3365 
-3375 DGEVHVLEGYDVVS
+3375 
-3389 ISDPLY
+3389 
-3395 TEDDFEFE
+3395 
-3403 GESLIAESEPG
+3403 
-3414 VYDMNIKA
+3414 
-3422 ENFTNINE
+3422 
-3430 NFDNVT
+3430 
-3436 FVIIDGQLI
+3436 
-3445 IDRVYTLTIHYV
+3445 
-3457 NEAGEHV
+3457 
-3464 ANDYYGKLI
+3464 
-3473 EGESFRVQS
+3473 
-3482 PAVEGYTP
+3482 
-3490 SYRVIA
+3490 
-3496 SSPKG
+3496 
-3501 MPAMDLEYT
+3501 
-3510 VVYTQNQIMAPVV
+3510 
-3523 TPNNTGGNIPAAIVD
+3523 
-3538 DNGNLQTIDDNQVP
+3538 
-3552 LAPVD
+3552 
-3557 LYECILHLLIMIA
+3557 
-3570 ALLIFLWYMRDTRK
+3570 
-3584 LQIRVLNLEKELE
+3584 
-3597 E
+3597 